1 MDIREEINK
10 LIEEINKL
18 NYHYYTKD
26 KPLVSD
32 GEYDKLYDK
41 LRQLESESGYIRDDS
56 PTQKVGGEVLEKFEK
71 HYHITRLFSQDKAQ
85 SYNQLEEWINRAK
98 RLREDYNNNNVD
110 KLEELSFIMEYK
122 FDGLTIDLKYE
133 NGNLVSAATRGNGIV
148 GEEISAQV
156 RTIKSIPLKINEKS
170 LVEIQGEALMP
181 LSELDKYNKNN
192 EIQLKNARNAAAGA
206 LRNLDTRETA
216 KRNLTA
222 FFYAIPTNNLNF
234 STEEE
239 MLSFLK
245 DQGFK
250 IHPYH
255 KKVTNLDDIISE
267 LERIEK
273 ERKKLDIL
281 TDGVVI
287 KINDK
292 RTQNVLGYTNK
303 FPRWSIAYKFE
314 AEEFTTILKDVVR
327 NVGRSGKVTPS
338 AILEPV
344 DFSGA
349 TVTRATLNNY
359 DDIER
364 KKVRLGSKVFIRRSN
379 DVIPEI
385 LGVVDE
391 NQPGTKK
398 ILKPSKCPYCG
409 SELIQEKVHI
419 VCPNSISCKPQLLA
433 RMEHFASRNAMDIEG
448 LSEKTIAQLM
458 DELEINEIDDIYD
471 LTYDMLIKLVR
482 FGDKKTKN
490 LLKAI
495 EKSKKVD
502 LDRFIYAIGIPNVGE
517 RTSKDLARKF
527 RSFEKLRD
535 AKVEELVD
543 INDIGEITAENIV
556 EYFHD
561 PNIKSSINILLEKG
575 IEISNPKEDNNSSS
589 DKLKD
594 LTFVITGT
602 IDGYKRDDIKK
613 LIEVNAGKVSGSVS
627 KNTDVVLAGDK
638 AGSKKDKA
646 MTFGVDVYEGEK
658 LYKFLDNLEG
668 K

>member
-602 IDGYKRDDIKK
+602 INCYKRDDIKK